1 MGLRNKYSLEDENGN
16 EIATVIPLA
25 ENKISVAGLYPNLG
39 IDEYIISNKRL
50 DTIKQLHNLT
60 IKQQTSIFDY
70 IWNKEIDKWISLISV
85 EELVDLDHLYT
96 KHLLKEWWRVSEYK
110 LDLNNY
116 TNEPPKPITHEMFNK
131 VIK

>member
-70 IWNKEIDKWISLISV
+70 I
-85 EELVDLDHLYT
+85 
-96 KHLLKEWWRVSEYK
+96 
-110 LDLNNY
+110 
-116 TNEPPKPITHEMFNK
+116 
-131 VIK
+131 